1 MHPDLTPGDVVL
13 VRGRSWIL
21 QSLTPHAN
29 CTELELEP
37 AVTVDGQTAP
47 HEARVVLL
55 TPFDRPAKLTSTGT
69 VRVVSRRAWVAALR
83 HAILMQR
90 DPGSLVAPAQA
101 AINLLPH
108 QLEPA
113 LAALCLGA
121 GRLLLADAV
130 GLGKTIEA
138 GLVLAE
144 LRACGVLERALV
156 LTPPGLREQWA
167 AELKDRFGIDA
178 VVADAAWLRATR
190 SGLPASI
197 NPWSI
202 PGVLVA
208 SVDFVKRP
216 EVRRSLEEVA
226 WDAFVL
232 DEAHLAA
239 GDSDRRAAAHA
250 FASRSRLVLL
260 LTATPHSGD
269 QQAFEALCRIGSL
282 AADDP
287 IALFRRSR
295 AEVGLARARHVHLHR
310 VGATPAEE
318 AVRRLLWDYVRR
330 VWSRGASPSGR
341 EARLAMVVLVKRS
354 LSGMAPLR
362 KSLSARLSRLGNSP
376 AHAAAQIPLPWDED
390 TDAAD
395 EAPSAVLAA
404 AGLEDGAEE
413 RDLLATLAALARAAE
428 PHDAKLRALR
438 RLLRRVREPA
448 IVFTEYRDTLAS
460 LESGLDEDV
469 AVLHGA
475 LDRFERSE
483 ALRRFNRGDVRVL
496 LATDA
501 AGEGLN
507 LQQRC
512 RLVVNLEL
520 PWNPM
525 RLEQRVG
532 RVDRIGQSRTVHAIN
547 LVAAGTAESNLLAR
561 LVCRLDRVR
570 AAMGP
575 MDEVIGRQDDELIE
589 CQLGLGSAAP
599 WTARTPQA
607 AAPVPMPAS
616 VRKLDLRG
624 EAGIQAARLEVLRG
638 LWRASRRAG
647 HRRIDG
653 IRRRSA
659 AGTLAA
665 AVRRHR
671 LPASLQQTGVLAVLR
686 VRSPGP
692 GGRGTADALVPAFVP
707 WPWPISRRRS
717 EIRARANDFI
727 AIAAPALAR
736 AIQSPGPPPR
746 IEEPLFNREAHL
758 ARLAGSRQLVQS
770 GLFDRRA
777 EREIERRAGH
787 LSSAGMDGAAEGAP
801 AWRAFTVPGAD
812 DPRIELMLFITP

>member
-1 MHPDLTPGDVVL
+1 MWQFMHPDLTPGDVVL

-21 QSLTPHAN
+21 QSLTSHAS
-29 CTELELEP
+29 CAELELEP
-37 AVTVDGQTAP
+37 AVTADGHAAP

-55 TPFDRPAKLTSTGT
+55 TPFDRPAKLLPTRT

-83 HAILMQR
+83 NAILGQR

-113 LAALCLGA
+113 LAALCLGVS
-121 GRLLLADAV
+121 RLLLADAV

-144 LRACGVLERALV
+144 LRVRGVLERALV

-167 AELKDRFGIDA
+167 AELRDRFGLDA
-178 VVADAAWLRATR
+178 VVADHAWLRATR
-190 SGLPASI
+190 SGLPALI

-250 FASRSRLVLL
+250 FASRARLVLL

-269 QQAFEALCRIGSL
+269 QQAFESLCRIGSL
-282 AADDP
+282 AEDDS
-287 IALFRRSR
+287 IAIFRRSR
-295 AEVGLARARHVHLHR
+295 AEVGLARTRHVHLHR
-310 VGATPAEE
+310 VGATPEEE
-318 AVRRLLWDYVRR
+318 AARGLLWDYVRR
-330 VWSRGASPSGR
+330 VWGRGVRPMGR
-341 EARLAMVVLVKRS
+341 EARPASSGTDPLAHDRNARLAMVVLVKRS

-362 KSLSARLSRLGNSP
+362 KSLSARLSRLGNPP
-376 AHAAAQIPLPWDED
+376 AHAAAQIPLPWDDD

-395 EAPSAVLAA
+395 EAPSDVLAA

-413 RDLLATLAALARAAE
+413 RELLATLAAMACAAE
-428 PHDAKLRALR
+428 PHDSKLRALR
-438 RLLRRVREPA
+438 RLLRRVREPV

-483 ALRRFNRGDVRVL
+483 VLRRFNRGDVRVL

-525 RLEQRVG
+525 RLEQRIG
-532 RVDRIGQSRTVHAIN
+532 RVDRIGQARTVHAVN
-547 LVAAGTAESNLLAR
+547 LVAGGTAEVGPAGAPGLPPR
-561 LVCRLDRVR
+561 QGPGCHGTDGRGDR
-570 AAMGP
+570 
-575 MDEVIGRQDDELIE
+575 
-589 CQLGLGSAAP
+589 
-599 WTARTPQA
+599 
-607 AAPVPMPAS
+607 PA
-616 VRKLDLRG
+616 
-624 EAGIQAARLEVLRG
+624 
-638 LWRASRRAG
+638 
-647 HRRIDG
+647 
-653 IRRRSA
+653 RRR
-659 AGTLAA
+659 G
-665 AVRRHR
+665 
-671 LPASLQQTGVLAVLR
+671 
-686 VRSPGP
+686 
-692 GGRGTADALVPAFVP
+692 D
-707 WPWPISRRRS
+707 
-717 EIRARANDFI
+717 
-727 AIAAPALAR
+727 
-736 AIQSPGPPPR
+736 
-746 IEEPLFNREAHL
+746 
-758 ARLAGSRQLVQS
+758 
-770 GLFDRRA
+770 
-777 EREIERRAGH
+777 
-787 LSSAGMDGAAEGAP
+787 
-801 AWRAFTVPGAD
+801 
-812 DPRIELMLFITP
+812 